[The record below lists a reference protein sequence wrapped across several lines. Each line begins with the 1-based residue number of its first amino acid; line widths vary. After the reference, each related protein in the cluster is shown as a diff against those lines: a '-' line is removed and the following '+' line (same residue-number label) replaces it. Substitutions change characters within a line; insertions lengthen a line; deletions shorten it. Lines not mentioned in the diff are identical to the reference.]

1 MKILHTADWH
11 LGKKLD
17 MLSRLEEQRAVLEEI
32 CQLSGKEEPNAVIIA
47 GDIFDTPN
55 PPIEALELFYK
66 TAKRL
71 TRNGKCAVIGIAGN
85 HDSPDRIEAPDPLAR
100 ECGII
105 LTGYPDSVVTPFT
118 LDTGLAVTHSEPG
131 FISLRLPGCDE
142 PLRVIL
148 TPYANESR
156 LKTYLSKEKE
166 EENLRVLMEEKWR
179 NLSEKY
185 CSDNKGVN
193 LLVTHLFV
201 MKKGEA
207 RPEEGDE
214 ERSVL
219 TVGGAQEFYSD
230 NFPTHIH
237 YVALGHIHRPQT
249 ISKIPCPIVYS
260 GSPIAY
266 SMAESGQQ
274 KNVVIIEASPESET
288 LYRFFPLNAGK
299 KLYKKSFTSVEEA
312 ETWLLENPDSIVE
325 VTIITDTALTP
336 AQRKKLYQANPAIFL
351 RLELRS
357 AAAAANQRESIYTL
371 DKSMEELFREYY
383 QYKYQ
388 QQPASELMSLFME
401 VLHSTENEE

>member
-17 MLSRLEEQRAVLEEI
+17 MLSRMEEQRAVLEEI
-32 CQLSGKEEPNAVIIA
+32 CQLSEKEEPNAVIIA

-71 TRNGKCAVIGIAGN
+71 TRNGKCVVIGIAGN

-105 LTGYPDSVVTPFT
+105 LTGYPDSVVTPF
-118 LDTGLAVTHSEPG
+118 LLETGLGVTHSEPG
-131 FISLRLPGCDE
+131 FISLQLPECDA
-142 PLRVIL
+142 PLRIIL
-148 TPYANESR
+148 TPYANEAR

-166 EENLRVLMEEKWR
+166 EENLRTLMEEKWR
-179 NLSEKY
+179 ALSEKY

-207 RPEEGDE
+207 RPEEGEE

-249 ISKIPCPIVYS
+249 ISQIPCPIVYS

-274 KNVVIIEASPESET
+274 KSVVILETSPNSET
-288 LYRFFPLNAGK
+288 IYRLFPLNSGRR
-299 KLYKKSFTSVEEA
+299 LYKKSFHSIDEA
-312 ETWLLENPDSIVE
+312 EEWLKENPDAIAE

-336 AQRKKLYQANPAIFL
+336 AQRKRLYQANPAIFL
-351 RLELRS
+351 RLELQS
-357 AAAAANQRESIYTL
+357 GGSNVNKRESIYTL
-371 DKSMEELFREYY
+371 DKSMEELFQEYH

-388 QQPASELMSLFME
+388 QQPSPELMSLFLE
-401 VLHSTENEE
+401 VLHTTTDLE